1 MKFASTGSPAA
12 FLPLHSTEPTSP
24 NGAEAGFTL
33 FETLVAM
40 MVLSIGLASLY
51 EAHTRALKA
60 AGTSADYANA
70 RILAQGLLAEAVSG
84 WPKELT
90 SKAGQEN
97 GFYWTV
103 KFQPATG
110 PWASVQARKGWK
122 LQQVSVTVAWP
133 GGRQLELNSLK
144 LGRSNG

>member
-1 MKFASTGSPAA
+1 MKFASTGSPDEFRPPRSAD
-12 FLPLHSTEPTSP
+12 PTP
-24 NGAEAGFTL
+24 GDRADGGFTL

-51 EAHTRALKA
+51 DAHTRALKT
-60 AGTSADYANA
+60 AGASAEYAKA

-84 WPKELT
+84 WPKQLT
-90 SKAGQEN
+90 SKYGQDS
-97 GFYWTV
+97 GFHWAV
-103 KFQPATG
+103 QFQPATG
-110 PWASVQARKGWK
+110 PWASVQTRDGWK

-133 GGRQLELNSLK
+133 GGRKLELNSLK